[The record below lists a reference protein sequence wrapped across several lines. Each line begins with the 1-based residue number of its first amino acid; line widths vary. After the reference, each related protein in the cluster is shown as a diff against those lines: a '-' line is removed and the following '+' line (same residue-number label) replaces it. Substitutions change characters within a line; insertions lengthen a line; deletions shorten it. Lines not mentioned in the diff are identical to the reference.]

1 MEALFHMTSVT
12 SAEAVSVLISAIWEG
27 AVLVACVALC
37 LRLLP
42 GLSAAARS
50 IVWMNVFLLLVLLQL
65 LPLPAE
71 HWSSDGIFHHSPFQL
86 NLIWSVVIAS
96 VWGMLSLWRG
106 AQLIL
111 SAIRLHGLATRAT
124 PVHADAALK
133 ILLQI
138 RGEGEPGRSAEL
150 CTSEEVERPCVFGFS
165 RPRILLPPALL
176 ERLTALEL
184 RQVVL
189 HEIEHLRRADDW
201 SNLLQKLCL
210 MLFPLNPVLL
220 WVERRLCAERELAC
234 DDRVLRSNCGRK
246 AYALC
251 LTRLAEYSM
260 LRRSLSLVLGAWERQ
275 SELVRR
281 VRRILQRPDASL
293 SGRQTLIL
301 TSSLMLGVL
310 AVAIALSRSPRLVS
324 FAPLAE
330 SMAQAR
336 AIPSP
341 DLREMNL
348 REFGGT
354 PTLVKAEMPRRPLKT
369 AYVSKRKHAPA
380 APQPSVTSQA
390 LPSQTEQVVLTEWQ
404 VFEPPPRVLIF
415 ISQDRRSSYAAVAM
429 ANGWLIVQ
437 I

>member
-1 MEALFHMTSVT
+1 MESLFHLTSVV
-12 SAEAVSVLISAIWEG
+12 SAEAVSALISAIWEG
-27 AVLVACVALC
+27 AVLASCVALC

-50 IVWMNVFLLLVLLQL
+50 IVWMNVFLLLILLQVPS
-65 LPLPAE
+65 LPTV
-71 HWSSDGIFHHSPFQL
+71 HGSTGGVFHYSPLQL
-86 NLIWSVVIAS
+86 NLIWSVGLAG
-96 VWGMLSLWRG
+96 VWGALSLWRG
-106 AQLIL
+106 TQLIL
-111 SAIRLHGLATRAT
+111 SAICLHGLATRAT
-124 PVHADAALK
+124 PVQPDPALK
-133 ILLQI
+133 ALLQI

-176 ERLTALEL
+176 DRLTPLEL

-189 HEIEHLRRADDW
+189 HEVEHLRRADNW

-220 WVERRLCAERELAC
+220 WVERRLCTERELAC
-234 DDRVLRSNCGRK
+234 DDRVLRSNHGRK

-275 SELVRR
+275 SELVLR

-293 SGRQTLIL
+293 SRGRAMVL
-301 TSSLMLGVL
+301 TGSVMLGVL
-310 AVAIALSRSPRLVS
+310 AVAAALSRSPQLVS
-324 FAPLAE
+324 FAPPAP
-330 SMAQAR
+330 SMAQAPT
-336 AIPSP
+336 IPGP
-341 DLREMNL
+341 NL
-348 REFGGT
+348 RKMNPRELGGT
-354 PTLVKAEMPRRPLKT
+354 AMLAKAEMPQRPLKA
-369 AYVSKRKHAPA
+369 AYVAKRRHAPA
-380 APQPSVTSQA
+380 APQSNVASQVP
-390 LPSQTEQVVLTEWQ
+390 PSQPEQVVLTEWKA
-404 VFEPPPRVLIF
+404 FAPSPRVLIF
-415 ISQDRRSSYAAVAM
+415 VSQDRRSSYAAVAM